1 MEKLFII
8 KHLEHKVNNIIKH
21 IHHQTIQNSG
31 MNYVIFCPGLM
42 KTGKKST
49 IPPPILTRAKPNSV
63 LKYVTAR
70 AIFHSQISLINNMYK
85 F

>member
-1 MEKLFII
+1 
-8 KHLEHKVNNIIKH
+8 
-21 IHHQTIQNSG
+21 